1 MSTSTT
7 TAAEQPTRRRRV
19 VGLLAAGAVIACAGA
34 AGTSALFTDQEVVS
48 DNTFAAGTFD
58 LTANQP
64 DPKIELPNML
74 PGDSADFDVVVGN
87 GGTLELRYSVEGA
100 FSAITEG
107 GQNLGETLDLE
118 VTDAD
123 GTVLFDGTAA
133 SLTQLVGDKAEGPQA
148 GDRVLGAA
156 QTETL
161 NFKVTYPE
169 DSDNTFAG
177 ADASLT
183 LTLDAEQTANNG

>member
-7 TAAEQPTRRRRV
+7 TAEQPTRRRRLV
-19 VGLLAAGAVIACAGA
+19 ALAAAGGVLLAAGA

-107 GQNLGETLDLE
+107 GQNLGETLDLV
-118 VTDAD
+118 VTDSEGA
-123 GTVLFDGTAA
+123 TLFDGTAA
-133 SLTQLVGDKAEGPQA
+133 SLTQLVGDKAEGAQA

-161 NFKVTYPE
+161 TFTVTYPE
-169 DSDNTFAG
+169 DSDNAYAG
-177 ADASLT
+177 ADATLT
-183 LTLDAEQTANNG
+183 LTLDAEQTANNA